1 MAEDITIKPVH
12 DQLQSEGSNTTFTSL
27 FNFYQP
33 SAKAFLG
40 LNSEGSDSTFTSLL
54 GSNFAYYVT
63 GAITPLTVSACEYI
77 NATDEFF
84 MGYGTLLEEDV
95 NITDSMTT
103 SSNGNT
109 IRMMEELF
117 DSSDDTLINF
127 ATLSEDVINSTD
139 EFSSFSALTFQELIN
154 ATDSLITAGN
164 AILSFIDVVNITD
177 DMLTYQSFDGIDQM
191 KIQLVTGFVTNDQ
204 IKASIG
210 QLIKVPDSLVVGVI
224 PHTLISVTNA
234 SSASNPFSPTIVLGG
249 VIYVSNPST
258 ALPNDYNRTQYTNFV
273 QWDAAQIG
281 QITACDLINFNFSFD
296 YAGGSF
302 STTSVDPLVAGGEP
316 ENLGTQVNIFG
327 FTGTINGFGGSYQ
340 RGSIGIKTSGIFGNP
355 KMDQQ
360 FTYQQMQSNSVLK
373 ILSNQTL
380 LQANPN
386 LWLSAHAAMRG
397 IADIVGVKITY
408 AVPDV
413 PILNFTAQ
421 VGMTAMEALSS
432 LAAAN
437 GASLRWDGG
446 DNYLVAYP
454 NFSRGVWEV
463 PHWSLVAG
471 AEFEKLK
478 NVTYAGYGSYLVYVP
493 PGFNP
498 GSNQYGGG
506 GSNGAPQ
513 VQTLTKIRSL
523 MTDKDPPAIFDL
535 PQDYDKV
542 WIQILIAEGQDTG
555 GSSDVGLSN
564 FVTTD
569 PAQWFEFNVARLGVQ
584 YVTRT
589 NVGGA
594 TIPQVRIDSHVF
606 PSNTA
611 VKNGNFVMTI
621 GFTRKDFSGLFSQAS
636 SYSLSI
642 QNYILGATQNNYRFY
657 PIQRATITSYFFGSI
672 PLPGML
678 GKVTMCDGKVISGI
692 IESVSFNHP
701 GTVSVT
707 LAQYG
712 VIDFISPL
720 SSL

>member
-1 MAEDITIKPVH
+1 MADNITIKPVH

-27 FNFYQP
+27 YNFYQP
-33 SAKAFLG
+33 SSKAFLG
-40 LNSEGSDSTFTSLL
+40 LNSEGSNSSFTSLL
-54 GSNFAYYVT
+54 TSKFAYYIS
-63 GAITPLTVSACEYI
+63 GAITPLTTSASEYI
-77 NATDEFF
+77 NATDDFF
-84 MGYGTLLEEDV
+84 KGYGTLLEDDV
-95 NITDSMTT
+95 NITDSISTA
-103 SSNGNT
+103 SNGNT
-109 IRMMEELF
+109 IHMFEEDVTVT
-117 DSSDDTLINF
+117 DSLLSNF
-127 ATLSEDVINSTD
+127 ATFSQELFNSEDELT
-139 EFSSFSALTFQELIN
+139 SFSALTFQELIN
-154 ATDSLITAGN
+154 ATDSFVSAGN
-164 AILSFIDVVNITD
+164 SVLSFTDPVNITD
-177 DMLTYQSFDGIDQM
+177 ALLTYESFDGIDTM
-191 KIQLVTGFVTNDQ
+191 RIQIQSGFADKDQ
-204 IKASIG
+204 IKASIT
-210 QLIKVPDSLVVGVI
+210 QLIKVPDSIVIGII
-224 PHTLISVTNA
+224 PHTLISVTSA
-234 SSASNPFSPTIVLGG
+234 SSASNPFAPTIVLHG
-249 VIYVSNPST
+249 ITYVTNPST
-258 ALPNDYNRTQYTNFV
+258 QLPNGYNPNQYTNWV

-281 QITACDLINFNFSFD
+281 QITACDLLNFNFSFD
-296 YAGGSF
+296 YAGGTF
-302 STTSVDPLVAGGEP
+302 STTSVDSLLSGGKAG
-316 ENLGTQVNIFG
+316 NLGSQVNIFG
-327 FTGTINGFGGSYQ
+327 FVGTITGFGGAYQ
-340 RGSIGIKTSGIFGNP
+340 RGGIGIKTSGIFGNA
-355 KMDQQ
+355 KMNQQ
-360 FTYQQMQSNSVLK
+360 FTYQQMQSNGILK

-397 IADIVGVKITY
+397 IADIVGIRITY

-437 GASLRWDGG
+437 GATLRWDGG
-446 DNYLVAYP
+446 NNYIVAYP
-454 NFSRGVWEV
+454 TFTQGVWEV

-471 AEFEKLK
+471 AEFEDLK
-478 NVTYAGYGSYLVYVP
+478 DVTYSGYGSYLVYVP

-513 VQTLTKIRSL
+513 VQSVAKIRTA

-542 WIQILIAEGQDTG
+542 WIQILVAESQDTG
-555 GSSDVGLSN
+555 GSNDLGLSN
-564 FVTTD
+564 FVTKD
-569 PAQWFEFNVARLGVQ
+569 PSQWFEFNAARLGVQ
-584 YVTRT
+584 YVTRA

-611 VKNGNFVMTI
+611 VKNGNFVMSV
-621 GFTRKDFSGLFSQAS
+621 GFTRRDFSGLFSQAS

-657 PIQRATITSYFFGSI
+657 PKQRATISAYFFGSI

-678 GKVTMCDGKVISGI
+678 GKVTMCDGTVIQGT

-701 GTVSVT
+701 GIVTVT
-707 LAQYG
+707 LMQYNT
-712 VIDFISPL
+712 IDFITPL